1 MVTKSTKG
9 GVHMSVILQ
18 ERSVQEINEIID
30 DLETRIDE
38 QYGATMVVWSHG

>member
-1 MVTKSTKG
+1 MTDNTKG
-9 GVHMSVILQ
+9 GVHMSVSLK
-18 ERSVQEINEIID
+18 ERTAQEIDEIIN